1 MTVGI
6 TKVSDLNSLFSQIY
20 EDALFVARETNLM
33 TRLVHH
39 YSARGWMARNISIR
53 PTIEAAVKA
62 EGQDFAS
69 PTVFGKSLKATL
81 TPAMYMAQA
90 ILTDEELAT
99 DPDETARD
107 AASELGNAIA
117 SKIDKDL
124 LEDFND
130 FTTDKGPGAGTAASI
145 AKFAGALT
153 YLRAKNVPNPIRV
166 VLHPYAWLDI
176 WTELGTPA
184 GTYAFLGDLAN
195 KALKDFYVG
204 SWLNVEWFTSANI
217 EIDDD
222 DDVVNGVFN
231 PGALAFDS
239 RKAPAKEVERD
250 PSRLAYE
257 YNMSAGYAH
266 GVRRD
271 EFGVGY
277 TCDATEPA

>member
-184 GTYAFLGDLAN
+184 G
-195 KALKDFYVG
+195 
-204 SWLNVEWFTSANI
+204 NI

-277 TCDATEPA
+277 TCDATEPS